1 MDEQNLLY
9 MSHELGKFPY
19 ELEDLPVDEYDRL
32 LVYFAWKH
40 KLENPKNSK
49 QYVSEEKKIADFS
62 TILANRKQLQK

>member
-1 MDEQNLLY
+1 

-40 KLENPKNSK
+40 KLENPKK
-49 QYVSEEKKIADFS
+49 AGQVSEEKKIADF
-62 TILANRKQLQK
+62 TNILANRKQLQK